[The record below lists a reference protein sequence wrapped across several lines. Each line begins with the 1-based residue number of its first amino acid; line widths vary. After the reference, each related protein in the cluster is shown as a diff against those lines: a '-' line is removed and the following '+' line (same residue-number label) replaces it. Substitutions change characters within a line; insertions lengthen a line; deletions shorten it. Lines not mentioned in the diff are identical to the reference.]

1 MPDNKSAVRFL
12 QSALL
17 SLVLIAT
24 LTATANSQITR
35 FTLTLRVTDQLG
47 QPVAGAPV
55 AITIEGTTQTI
66 TAVSSD
72 DGVVVV
78 DLDAGTYKITVSAN
92 GFAKFEESIALTS
105 NLTKD
110 VILMIGGVQK
120 ITAPAVTAAGPQAL
134 SLQISETE
142 QESLS

>member
-1 MPDNKSAVRFL
+1 MAGTGSMRQGGDSPLKCFVAFLSFKVRTQMTPEAVMPDNKSAVRFL

-66 TAVSSD
+66 TAVTSD

-105 NLTKD
+105 NL
-110 VILMIGGVQK
+110 
-120 ITAPAVTAAGPQAL
+120 
-134 SLQISETE
+134 
-142 QESLS
+142 